1 MNDNKNKIIREE
13 FARAIM
19 IKKANSVLSESAFRG
34 FISEMKKYE
43 QNMVIT
49 ENMSSES
56 IYDGFQKQLHEQ
68 TAEVGKEGEIIA
80 NEYGEGEGNVTAD
93 AVKKPPTGGTGA
105 DGGKGDKDSKKSG
118 SDPKKFPQTL
128 TNDGQLE
135 LKKLNMT
142 DPVKMAQ
149 YIMNNTDRF
158 NSRDQI
164 EAEQYIRF
172 QKEKLGGGE
181 APAEPTGDVK
191 KDTQNLGKELESP
204 KAKGILSSIF
214 NSYKFAFASNAK
226 MWEKIYDFING
237 IGNKPPAQQAQAA
250 QQAADNLEDSVPS
263 DQEAGRSAEDPDGDE
278 EGGGDG
284 KAGGGNQ
291 RKVNTV
297 RNVRRDVMQALNN
310 VLDRFDE
317 EERGID
323 MSRRDSQ
330 ELVKT
335 LADNI
340 IDQLRTNGVEFK
352 GLNEAVYN
360 AVHMRLL
367 KEEKE
372 AEMNSE
378 NVGVGKL
385 PQKLKKLVL
394 NKKKQFSASED
405 TFIKS
410 LRSIQSTYRSR
421 NYKSQSGLADALRDD
436 EGFLDIYE
444 TYIDTLA
451 IGRAFTAVKKT
462 LQGDKEKLEKF
473 VNKVK
478 QKELPLGRK
487 DKKTGEEAT
496 MKLNSIIAMKKR
508 FGNDYSALNPR
519 RKPASHPKEFEKYRE
534 LKMKATRMQKGGKDA
549 KDMYKPEKV
558 PPATLPQGK
567 KGLVNIKKLIFQAF
581 KGLKLDKELMKD
593 LESRLNKKLQGVAK
607 QYIAKG
613 MDVRVLEEKLT
624 KYANSVV
631 KQLNERKQ

>member
-1 MNDNKNKIIREE
+1 MNNKQKVIREE

-19 IKKANSVLSESAFRG
+19 IQEARKKLSARGFKSFMSELRRYESNMIISESMKSELIYENFFNRLNINEEEEVVLDTSGGTRAGETTASAGVDRSGDGAPNTNGKKPDGTKKETPKG
-34 FISEMKKYE
+34 FPNNLSDGSKQKLSALGLNDPIKAAKYILKNPE
-43 QNMVIT
+43 QFKSN
-49 ENMSSES
+49 EE
-56 IYDGFQKQLHEQ
+56 
-68 TAEVGKEGEIIA
+68 AE
-80 NEYGEGEGNVTAD
+80 AD
-93 AVKKPPTGGTGA
+93 AFIRSETARVTGEDPGSSFDA
-105 DGGKGDKDSKKSG
+105 PEEPSG
-118 SDPKKFPQTL
+118 
-128 TNDGQLE
+128 N
-135 LKKLNMT
+135 
-142 DPVKMAQ
+142 
-149 YIMNNTDRF
+149 
-158 NSRDQI
+158 
-164 EAEQYIRF
+164 
-172 QKEKLGGGE
+172 
-181 APAEPTGDVK
+181 VK
-191 KDTQNLGKELESP
+191 KDAQNLGKELESP
-204 KAKGILSSIF
+204 KAKGILASIF
-214 NSYKFAFASNAK
+214 DSYKFAFASNAK

-237 IGNKPPAQQAQAA
+237 IGNKPPA
-250 QQAADNLEDSVPS
+250 E
-263 DQEAGRSAEDPDGDE
+263 QEKEMAKAEDELETAMPDPPDSPE
-278 EGGGDG
+278 EAEEQ
-284 KAGGGNQ
+284 AGGGNQ
-291 RKVNTV
+291 RKANSV
-297 RNVRRDVMQALNN
+297 RNVRKDVMQALND
-310 VLDRFDE
+310 VLDTFDE
-317 EERGID
+317 EKRGID

-330 ELVKT
+330 ELVKK

-340 IDQLRTNGVEFK
+340 IDQLRANGVEFK

-378 NVGVGKL
+378 NFGRL
-385 PQKLKKLVL
+385 PQKLEKLVL
-394 NKKKQFSASED
+394 NKKKQFSANED

-421 NYKSQSGLADALRDD
+421 NYKSQSGLADALQDD

-444 TYIDTLA
+444 TYIDILA
-451 IGRAFTAVKKT
+451 IARAFTAVKKR
-462 LQGDKEKLEKF
+462 LKGDKEKLEKF

-478 QKELPLGRK
+478 QKELPLGRT
-487 DKKTGEEAT
+487 DKKTGKEAT
-496 MKLNSIIAMKKR
+496 MELNSITAMKGR

-558 PPATLPQGK
+558 PPAALPQGK
-567 KGLVNIKKLIFQAF
+567 KGQVNIKKLIFQAF

-593 LESRLNKKLQGVAK
+593 LEQRLNKQLQGVAK